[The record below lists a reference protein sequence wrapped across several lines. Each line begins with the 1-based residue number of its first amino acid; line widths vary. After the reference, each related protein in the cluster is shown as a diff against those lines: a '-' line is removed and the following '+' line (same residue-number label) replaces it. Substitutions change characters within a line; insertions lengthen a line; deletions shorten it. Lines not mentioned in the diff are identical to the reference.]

1 MRQITIQ
8 VHPLTKRV
16 LLAEYGCEPIA
27 FPNQDFTFNLLTADH
42 RRDRAPQHG
51 LKLTSSIA
59 LVVDDAT
66 ARHLARHSISVGL
79 RLFRY
84 HQQLVCR
91 HADSANR
98 IQGKGHIKAAI
109 EQWLAAYQVD
119 EDEYAAETAYKLWQ
133 RWTWKITGNNRDF
146 FGRRRGMSASISSK
160 KLRARA
166 NTPKSQFPLRATL
179 KECQA
184 ELAASRFA
192 EGIRRCFS
200 SPGKKVAEQARI
212 YYYIQYGGMSCRDV
226 AQKMGISKS
235 SASYAVKTLTAK
247 AQRNRT
253 IGLLLAEAA
262 QHDLPKAV

>member
-1 MRQITIQ
+1 MRQIQIP

-27 FPNQDFTFNLLTADH
+27 FPNQDFTFNLLSADH

-51 LKLTSSIA
+51 LKLTASISI
-59 LVVDDAT
+59 VVDDTT
-66 ARHLARHSISVGL
+66 ARHLSRHSVSVGL

-109 EQWLAAYQVD
+109 EQWLAAYKVD
-119 EDEYAAETAYKLWQ
+119 EDEYAVETAYKLWQ
-133 RWTWKITGNNRDF
+133 RWTWKITENNRDF

-160 KLRARA
+160 KMRLRAKA
-166 NTPKSQFPLRATL
+166 AKSHFPLRATL
-179 KECQA
+179 KECQV
-184 ELAASRFA
+184 ELAASRFV

-200 SPGKKVAEQARI
+200 APGKKCAQHARI
-212 YYYIQYGGMSCRDV
+212 YYYIHYGGLSCRDV
-226 AQKMGISKS
+226 AQRLGISKS
-235 SASYAVKTLTAK
+235 TASYAVKTMTAK

-262 QHDLPKAV
+262 QHDLPKAG